1 MLRLNTSYFEN
12 IIKMINFKD
21 NMKYLVN
28 FQIEINVNGSKKK
41 KIRTTHTILENEIE
55 KNLVDNFDMIK
66 EWFIKYFYN
75 NSLENFVD
83 VPKGDKKYN
92 VQVKVGRITNAI
104 NGKYKTF

>member
-12 IIKMINFKD
+12 IIKMINFKE

-28 FQIEINVNGSKKK
+28 FQIEIIVNGSMKK

-55 KNLVDNFDMIK
+55 KNLVDDFDMMK

-75 NSLENFVD
+75 NSLDNFVD
-83 VPKGDKKYN
+83 VPKYDEKYN
-92 VQVKVGRITNAI
+92 VQIKVGRITNAI